1 MPTPAAATGA
11 PATQFFRLRGVNL
24 FASGEYRG
32 KRWSPADVRQ
42 MAENAAALG
51 PRGRNLLVP
60 PAAPGHEDDAG
71 WQNFVGDVSAPG
83 NDRTDEPAAGWVDP
97 STVRA
102 VPDPAHR
109 GEMILKGDVVNVP
122 AAMAEQIR
130 SGRYRYGSSEI
141 YEDFLDDFGKG
152 HGRTLRKFS
161 YLGGE
166 VPQVKR
172 LGPLPPPEPMPAPV
186 KFAERRPGVFV
197 RTRTVRTGS
206 AVHTYAETTVMD
218 RSQMIAAIQAAMPS
232 LSQSF
237 LDALADDKLAE
248 LVAALPSG
256 AAAAP
261 PASPAA
267 PAMPGPVGMMAEG
280 DPAEGGGDP
289 AAEPTRDE
297 MIAAL
302 VDMGDDEAE
311 LQGLSDDELKAEYEA
326 AMEDGGEETPD
337 PETEDMADPA
347 ALDRAGL
354 IAELTA
360 AGQDPAALDP
370 LTDDELRALYDQ
382 VVNGATPAEPAA
394 APPAAPMGEKRPMQ
408 TYAERRGRRQPQPV
422 TTLAEIEARRTIV
435 SCRKL
440 TKLSE
445 QQARRIRKTA
455 AELKARDTE
464 QFCEQQVREGR
475 YTPAMVQTVVKP
487 LLAKCDDTLPVFT
500 FSDGGRTRK
509 VTEYELKKAELA
521 KAPKVVHLGE
531 RFPGGSGPAT
541 TAEAERQKVE
551 RFAEV
556 QGEALKKAG
565 TTKAQFVA
573 KFSEAQKRRP
583 DLRAEEYLGP
593 DAAKYA

>member
-1 MPTPAAATGA
+1 MPTAASPAALPDA
-11 PATQFFRLRGVNL
+11 PAYMMRGVEL
-24 FASGEYRG
+24 FASGKYRG
-32 KRWSPADVRQ
+32 KRWEPGVIDEMAD
-42 MAENAAALG
+42 NARKLG
-51 PRGRNLLVP
+51 PNGLKLFVP
-60 PAAPGHEDDAG
+60 PAVLGHEEE
-71 WQNFVGDVSAPG
+71 QEYLE
-83 NDRTDEPAAGWVDP
+83 RTDLPSAGTVDP
-97 STVRA
+97 DSLRA
-102 VPDPAHR
+102 VPDPRHR
-109 GEMILKGDVVNVP
+109 GEKILVGDVLNIPRAV
-122 AAMAEQIR
+122 AEKIANR
-130 SGRYRYGSSEI
+130 EFFRCSAEI
-141 YEDFLDDFGKG
+141 YDSFKDDFERN
-152 HGRTLRKFS
+152 HGRVLRRLAL
-161 YLGGE
+161 LGAE
-166 VPQVKR
+166 PSQVKR
-172 LGPLPPPEPMPAPV
+172 IRNLPTPEPMPAI
-186 KFAERRPGVFV
+186 KQFAEKSGVIV
-197 RTRTVRTGS
+197 RTRTVRRGT
-206 AVHTYAETTVMD
+206 AVLTFAEATVMD

-232 LSQSF
+232 LSQAF
-237 LDALADDKLAE
+237 LDGLADDKLAE

-256 AAAAP
+256 ASAATTPAAAAP
-261 PASPAA
+261 AA
-267 PAMPGPVGMMAEG
+267 PGMVGMMAEG
-280 DPAEGGGDP
+280 DPPAEGGGP
-289 AAEPTRDE
+289 AAEPTREE

-326 AMEDGGEETPD
+326 AMEDGGEESPD

-408 TYAERRGRRQPQPV
+408 TYAERRGRRQTQPV
-422 TTLAEIEARRTIV
+422 TTLAEIEARRTIA

-455 AELKARDTE
+455 AELKARDIE

-509 VTEYELKKAELA
+509 VTEYERKKAELA